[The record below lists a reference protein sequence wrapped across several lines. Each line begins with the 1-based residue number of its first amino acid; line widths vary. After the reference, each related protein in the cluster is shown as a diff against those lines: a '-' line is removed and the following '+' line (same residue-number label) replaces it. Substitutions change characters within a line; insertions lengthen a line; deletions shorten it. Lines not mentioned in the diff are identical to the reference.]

1 MARYFAD
8 NGDYLLV
15 DTAVLTSTPFSIS
28 VWFNAANTSADESP
42 LVFIGDKDSATQYW
56 SVELYGGVFEIT
68 ARAAASYNSYV
79 EATVGYSTNTW
90 EHGVGVFTNANSRTV
105 YFNGGNSAT
114 NTEAGGVTGADRT
127 AIARTADATPFGVE
141 FATSIAEVG
150 IWNRALAASEI
161 TALAAG
167 YAPSYFKNGLV
178 AYYPLI
184 GKVDPETDLKGGVN
198 LTSTGAG
205 VSSHPKIIYPH

>member
-1 MARYFAD
+1 MARSFAD
-8 NGDYLLV
+8 NTDYLLT
-15 DTAVLTSTPFSIS
+15 DAAVLTSTPFSIS
-28 VWFNAANTSADESP
+28 VWFNAANTSALQCP
-42 LVFIGDKDSATQYW
+42 LVFIGDKDATNQYWVCDLYDGAFEVRARASTSYDSYVSAT
-56 SVELYGGVFEIT
+56 
-68 ARAAASYNSYV
+68 AP
-79 EATVGYSTNTW
+79 YSTNTW
-90 EHGVGVFTNANSRTV
+90 GHGIGVFRNANNRSA
-105 YFNGGNSAT
+105 YFNGDNEGN
-114 NTEAGGVTGADRT
+114 NTDAGNVTGADRT
-127 AIARTADATPFGVE
+127 AIARTADSTPFGIP
-141 FATSIAEVG
+141 FAVNIAEVG
-150 IWNRALAASEI
+150 IWNRALVASEI

>member
-8 NGDYLLV
+8 DGDYLLV
-15 DTAVLTSTPFSIS
+15 NTAVLTATPFSIS
-28 VWFNAANTSADESP
+28 VWFNTTSTSDDETP
-42 LVFIGDKDSATQYW
+42 LVFIGDKDSANHFW
-56 SVELYGGVFEIT
+56 SVELYDGAFEIT
-68 ARAAASYNSYV
+68 ARATPSYDSYV
-79 EATVGYSTNTW
+79 EATAGYTTNTW

-114 NTEAGGVTGADRT
+114 NTAFGGVTGADRT
-127 AIARTADATPFGVE
+127 AIARMADSSPFGVG

-150 IWNRALAASEI
+150 VWDRELTASEI
-161 TALAAG
+161 TALATG